1 MTYTPS
7 SQEPPSGTCLLR
19 HLPSLT
25 YMLPATCSGAS
36 DGGLSALQAA
46 LSSLGVRVH
55 DTRPATAAATV
66 SGILSGGRSTSAAA
80 AAGAAPPVSHNPPS
94 RRVLDISADIQRT
107 VDSLNSIGSRLDHE
121 SSRGSLG
128 EHLGDGPAAQH
139 HSPQQQSCVSLNGPQ
154 ACRSIHTSISI
165 TTLLSLFW

>member
-7 SQEPPSGTCLLR
+7 SQEPLSGTCLLR

-80 AAGAAPPVSHNPPS
+80 GAAPPVSHNPPS

-128 EHLGDGPAAQH
+128 EYLGDSQAAQH
-139 HSPQQQSCVSLNGPQ
+139 HAPRQQSYVSMIGQ
-154 ACRSIHTSISI
+154 RAC
-165 TTLLSLFW
+165 